1 VDRIPHHHARFPDR
15 NHRRGHGELVCVLD
29 RWRWSGN
36 RRHHRWLGHV
46 HDGHGQSQNLIR
58 RVAESAPRGTVLVV
72 EDEPAIADV
81 VSLYLRRDGFE
92 VTHVTDGAAGLA
104 EARRSSPVA
113 IVLDV
118 GLPSLDG
125 TEICR
130 QLRAE
135 GDWTPVLFCT
145 ARDDEID
152 RVLGLELG
160 GDDYITKPFSPRELV
175 ARVKAAVRRAA
186 GPTGPITMGRV
197 RIDAAARRVWT
208 DDREVDL
215 TATEFDLLAYL
226 VARPGR
232 VIERA
237 ELLAEIWGYPESV
250 GTRTVDVH
258 VAQLR
263 SKLGE
268 ASPLRTV
275 RGVGYSAQTPD
286 SDSAG
291 NDDG

>member
-1 VDRIPHHHARFPDR
+1 M
-15 NHRRGHGELVCVLD
+15 
-29 RWRWSGN
+29 
-36 RRHHRWLGHV
+36 
-46 HDGHGQSQNLIR
+46 
-58 RVAESAPRGTVLVV
+58 AESAPRGTVLVV

-92 VTHVTDGAAGLA
+92 VTHVSDGAAGLA

-186 GPTGPITMGRV
+186 GPTGPTIVGRV
-197 RIDAAARRVWT
+197 RIDAAARRVWA
-208 DDREVDL
+208 DDQEIQL

-226 VARPGR
+226 MARPGR

-237 ELLAEIWGYPESV
+237 ELLTEIWGYPESV

-263 SKLGE
+263 GKLGD

-275 RGVGYSAQTPD
+275 RGVGYAVQD
-286 SDSAG
+286 SDSVG
-291 NDDG
+291 SEDG